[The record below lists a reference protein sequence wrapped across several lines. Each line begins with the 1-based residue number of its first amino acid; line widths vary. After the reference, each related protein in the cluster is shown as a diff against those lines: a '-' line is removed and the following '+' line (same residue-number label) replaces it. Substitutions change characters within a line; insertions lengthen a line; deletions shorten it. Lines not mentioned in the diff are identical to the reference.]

1 MGPTAGRP
9 TPAPE
14 HTTSSRRS
22 VLSWAAG
29 PGGQTLLLTL
39 ATAALGLAS
48 LSALPPAPLL
58 PRAAAH
64 GWVPVAVLFAALLV
78 TELAQVHV
86 EVRRQAYSFSLT
98 AAPMALGL
106 LFCPPDALVVARVG
120 AAAAAFAVQRVRP
133 DKASFNLA
141 GYLLE
146 ACLLV
151 HAGQVLAPAQPGLD
165 LPTALAV
172 LASLTLCELVATC
185 LVLLVIRIN
194 TGPLRASETVES
206 IATGMAFLAVNA
218 TCALAAAV
226 LLTQGPLGWT
236 LLALLAGLAYGVH
249 RLHSV
254 MRRRQASLELVKGFV
269 ELGAQTA
276 ADSGDLS
283 AVLLERLR
291 QVVRAERAEILV
303 PADDAEGGWVVRQ
316 TCHESGAE
324 PLSLRTG
331 RREHDSVLADAAAA
345 TSPTLLRTESR
356 DRREGRFLA
365 SHELQE
371 AMLHPVELDGRRG
384 LVLVADRLGE
394 TSSFGRHDLSLLQ
407 TLAGHL
413 EVALRRAW
421 LLAQLR
427 HDATPDQHT
436 GLANRPGLRERSEA
450 STAECAGRPVAVLA
464 VALDR
469 HDEVKTV
476 LGHHAGDEL
485 LVEVAQRLADAVPGA
500 TTARLGGEEFAVLL
514 VPPPG
519 TPPLVHALDVAGRV
533 ERAVASP
540 VQLTS
545 ALVTTSA
552 AIGVAVAEP
561 GESTTDV
568 LRRADTA
575 RSAAPPGSRGPVAYT
590 ASMDEGRA
598 ERVGLLADLH
608 RAVEG
613 DELELHY
620 QPKLDL
626 ALGLVT
632 SVESLVRWEHP
643 RLGRLSPDVFVP
655 LAESTALIEP
665 FTHHLL
671 GKALAQCRRW
681 QDQGVDLSVAVNL
694 SARNVLDP
702 DLPGRVAAALAVA
715 GVPASRLTLEMTES
729 SMVED
734 PRRTTE
740 VLQHLAAL
748 GVTISL
754 DDFGTG
760 YSSLSYLQQLPVR
773 ELKIDRSFVRGL
785 EATATAE
792 ATAVSAALIRSITA
806 LKDALGL
813 EVVAEGV
820 EDLAVMERLRDLGCD
835 VIQGYV
841 ISRPVPAGQLDGSV
855 YRWRTTR
862 EATGL

>member
-1 MGPTAGRP
+1 MGPAAVRP
-9 TPAPE
+9 ASAPDRPP
-14 HTTSSRRS
+14 SWRAA
-22 VLSWAAG
+22 LSWAAG

-39 ATAALGLAS
+39 TTAAVGLAA
-48 LSALPPAPLL
+48 LSALPSAPLL
-58 PRAAAH
+58 PRAAADS
-64 GWVPVAVLFAALLV
+64 WLAVVLLFAALLV

-106 LFCPPDALVVARVG
+106 LFCPPEAVVAARVG
-120 AAAAAFAVQRVRP
+120 AAALAFAVQRVRP
-133 DKASFNLA
+133 DKAAFNLA

-151 HAGQVLAPAQPGLD
+151 HAGHLLAPAQPGLD
-165 LPTALAV
+165 VSTALAV
-172 LASLTLCELVATC
+172 LAALAMCELVATC
-185 LVLLVIRIN
+185 LVLVVIRIN
-194 TGPLRASETVES
+194 TGPLQAADTVES

-226 LLTQGPLGWT
+226 LLSEGALGWA
-236 LLALLAGLAYGVH
+236 LLGLLGALALGVH
-249 RLHSV
+249 RTHSV

-269 ELGAQTA
+269 ELGAETA
-276 ADSGDLS
+276 AGSGDLR

-291 QVVRAERAEILV
+291 EVVRAERAKLLV
-303 PADDAEGGWVVRQ
+303 PADDDEGGWVVAQ
-316 TCHESGAE
+316 SSHESGAA

-331 RREHDSVLADAAAA
+331 RREHDTVLAEAAASTTPVLVRPDSSDRHE
-345 TSPTLLRTESR
+345 TS
-356 DRREGRFLA
+356 FLA

-371 AMLHPVELDGRRG
+371 AMLCPVELDGRPG
-384 LVLVADRLGE
+384 LLLVADRLGE
-394 TSSFGRHDLSLLQ
+394 TSRFDRHDLALVQ

-413 EVALRRAW
+413 AVALHSAW
-421 LLAQLR
+421 LLERLR
-427 HDATPDQHT
+427 HDATHDQLT
-436 GLANRPGLRERSEA
+436 GLANLPGLLEGAEPLAGAGSE
-450 STAECAGRPVAVLA
+450 PVAVLA

-500 TTARLGGEEFAVLL
+500 TVARLGGEEFAVLL
-514 VPPPG
+514 APPPG
-519 TPPLVHALDVAGRV
+519 TPALAHALDVAERV
-533 ERAVASP
+533 ERAVAAP
-540 VQLTS
+540 VQLTT
-545 ALVTTSA
+545 ATVTTSA
-552 AIGVAVAEP
+552 AIGVAVAAP

-575 RSAAPPGSRGPVAYT
+575 RSAAPRGSRGPVAYT

-608 RAVEG
+608 RAVQ
-613 DELELHY
+613 DDQLALHY

-632 SVESLVRWEHP
+632 SVESLVRWDHP
-643 RLGRLSPDVFVP
+643 RLGRLAPDAFVP
-655 LAESTALIEP
+655 LAESTALIDP

-671 GKALAQCRRW
+671 GKALAQCRAW
-681 QDQGVDLSVAVNL
+681 QLQGVDLSVAVNL

-702 DLPGRVAAALAVA
+702 DLPGRVAAALAAA

-740 VLQHLAAL
+740 VLQQVAAL

-760 YSSLSYLQQLPVR
+760 YSSLSYLQQLPVQ

-785 EATATAE
+785 EATAPPGA
-792 ATAVSAALIRSITA
+792 AAVSSALIRSITA

-813 EVVAEGV
+813 RVVAEGV
-820 EDLAVMERLRDLGCD
+820 EDLEVLERLRDLGCD
-835 VIQGYV
+835 IIQGYV
-841 ISRPVPAGQLDGSV
+841 ISRPVPADQLDGSV
-855 YRWRTTR
+855 FRWRTTP
-862 EATGL
+862 AASGP